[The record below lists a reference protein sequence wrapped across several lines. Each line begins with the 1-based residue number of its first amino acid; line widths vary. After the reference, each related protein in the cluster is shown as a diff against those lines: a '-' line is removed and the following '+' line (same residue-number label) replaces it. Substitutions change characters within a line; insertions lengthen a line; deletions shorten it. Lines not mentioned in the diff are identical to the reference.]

1 MEIIQ
6 NPVKITLNE
15 STLHLTIE
23 YDGQVWSWVEG
34 FRPHI
39 TFVATAEQ
47 KAKAAETGE
56 PVQLDRVDFADAR
69 IITHEP
75 WTTGVGSGIISHFSG
90 FAGAA
95 EGLEFETIV
104 WAEESTGYVR

>member
-47 KAKAAETGE
+47 KA
-56 PVQLDRVDFADAR
+56 
-69 IITHEP
+69 
-75 WTTGVGSGIISHFSG
+75 
-90 FAGAA
+90 
-95 EGLEFETIV
+95 
-104 WAEESTGYVR
+104 